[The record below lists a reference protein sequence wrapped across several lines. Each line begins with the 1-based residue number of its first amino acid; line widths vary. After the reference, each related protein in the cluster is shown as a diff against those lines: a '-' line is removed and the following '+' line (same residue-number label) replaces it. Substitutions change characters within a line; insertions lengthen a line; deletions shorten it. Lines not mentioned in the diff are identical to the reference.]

1 MVSSLVRPAVSVS
14 TPRTRRSRRPAMVS
28 RAASSRN
35 ALCVE
40 RYALCVTRTAPR
52 CKPRGCFFFR
62 FFAEFGIGGVLGLGI
77 LAKETVASPRR
88 PHRRRLCGC
97 FECTGCNGSAPRA
110 RRHSARH
117 EPGRSS
123 LTTTSGA
130 SWRRSST
137 GVLLTKH
144 RPGSLSPESFDR
156 TEQRSEEHTSELQ
169 SPYEIVCRLLREKK
183 KQNNS

>member
-1 MVSSLVRPAVSVS
+1 
-14 TPRTRRSRRPAMVS
+14 MVS

-88 PHRRRLCGC
+88 PHRRRAMRMLRMHRMQRICSTC
-97 FECTGCNGSAPRA
+97 ETALRSARA
-110 RRHSARH
+110 RTIIFDNDLGRLLAPQLDRCAVDKASSRLV
-117 EPGRSS
+117 EPGVVRPH
-123 LTTTSGA
+123 GA
-130 SWRRSST
+130 
-137 GVLLTKH
+137 
-144 RPGSLSPESFDR
+144 DR
-156 TEQRSEEHTSELQ
+156 
-169 SPYEIVCRLLREKK
+169 
-183 KQNNS
+183 